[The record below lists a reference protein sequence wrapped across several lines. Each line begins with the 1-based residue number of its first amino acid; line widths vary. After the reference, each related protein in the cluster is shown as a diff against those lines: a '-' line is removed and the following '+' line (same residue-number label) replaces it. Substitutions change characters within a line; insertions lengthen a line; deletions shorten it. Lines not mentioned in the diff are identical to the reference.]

1 MQDDL
6 KRKREEI
13 LALVEE
19 ASDSAALERLRV
31 RLLGKKGEVTLLLRR
46 MGEIAP
52 EERPAYGRL
61 VNALKAEVEEKLKQ
75 RAEELA
81 RAEEE
86 ARLAAEVL
94 DVSLPGRLPAL
105 GTRHPLTLVLDEIKE
120 VFLELGFAV
129 AEGPEVEWDY
139 YNFEALNIPRDH
151 PAREMHDSLYITPE
165 ILLRTHTSPVQVR
178 TMERQAP
185 ELPVRIIA
193 PGRVYRRDALDATH
207 SPVFHQVEGLVV
219 DRGISFADLKGTLV
233 HFARR
238 LFGAERKVRF
248 RPSYFPFTEPS
259 SEVDIS
265 CPICKG
271 EGCRVCGETGWLE
284 ILGAGLVH
292 PNVLRMARYD
302 PEEVSGFAF
311 GLGVERIAML
321 KYGIDDIRLFY
332 ENDLRFLEQFRR
344 G

>member
-1 MQDDL
+1 MQDEL
-6 KRKREEI
+6 ERKREEL
-13 LALVEE
+13 LALVDE
-19 ASDSAALERLRV
+19 AADSAALERMRV

-46 MGEIAP
+46 IGEVPP

-61 VNALKAEVEEKLKQ
+61 VNALKAEVEERLQ
-75 RAEELA
+75 RRAEELA

-207 SPVFHQVEGLVV
+207 SPIFHQVEGLVV

-238 LFGAERKVRF
+238 LLGAERKVRF

-265 CPICKG
+265 CPICRG